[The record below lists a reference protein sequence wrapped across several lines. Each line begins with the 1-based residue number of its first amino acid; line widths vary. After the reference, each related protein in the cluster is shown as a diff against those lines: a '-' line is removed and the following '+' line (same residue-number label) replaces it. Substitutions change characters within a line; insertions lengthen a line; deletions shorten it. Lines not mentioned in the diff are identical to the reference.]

1 MAGAGGDGGG
11 GGGGGRT
18 GGMVAASAASPALGG
33 AAAAWRAAIRRS
45 PTVAVEVARAKRV
58 ELHVAGT
65 HVALVPSEAR
75 RLAASLMA
83 AVRAQARLPV

>member
-1 MAGAGGDGGG
+1 MAGSGADGGG
-11 GGGGGRT
+11 GGVSGPVRGV
-18 GGMVAASAASPALGG
+18 VAAPGAPPADVG

-45 PTVAVEVARAKRV
+45 PTVRVEVARAKRV

-65 HVALVPSEAR
+65 HVSLVPSEAR